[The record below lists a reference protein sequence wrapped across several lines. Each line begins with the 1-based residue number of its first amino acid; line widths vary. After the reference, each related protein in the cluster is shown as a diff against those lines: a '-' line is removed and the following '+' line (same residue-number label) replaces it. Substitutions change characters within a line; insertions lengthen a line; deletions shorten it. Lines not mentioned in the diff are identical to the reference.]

1 MNNLMEWFA
10 RNSVAANLLMVL
22 ILGGGLITI
31 SRIRMEIFPEF
42 SSDIVT
48 VSVIYPGSSPEEVE
62 EGICI
67 RIEEAIQGLEGI
79 KRITS
84 SASENIGVV
93 NVELLAGTDVRK
105 LLEDVKSRVDAI
117 NTFPKEAEKPL
128 SKEVIIRQQVINIAI
143 SGKTDEASLKTLGE
157 RVRDDISLLPGITQ
171 VELTNVRPYEVS
183 IEISETVLQ
192 RYKLTFDEISQA
204 VRRSSLDLPGGSI
217 RTKDGE
223 ILLRTKGQAYWRP
236 EFESLVI
243 RTRSDGTHLKL
254 GDIAQVIDGFAETDQ
269 SAKFDGQPTVL
280 VQVFRV
286 GNQNALNITEK
297 VKAYILK
304 SQKHLPENIQLTIW
318 ADFSRVL
325 ESRLNLMLRNGI
337 AGFILVFISLTLFLQ
352 LRLAFWVALGIPIS
366 FMGAIWTMPAMNA
379 SINLISLFA
388 FIVVLGIVVDDAI
401 IVGENIYRNFQ
412 EGNTGVIGAIT
423 GTQGVSV
430 PVIFAVLTSIAAFFP
445 LLTVQGRIGKIMA
458 IIPEIVIVALLFSLI
473 ESLLILP
480 AHLGNAKITFEDKT
494 SKNLAKWTQFQNRFT
509 QGLQTLN
516 FKIYRPLLEL
526 ALEWR
531 YFTLAFG
538 FSTLLITIG
547 LIGGG
552 LIKFSFFPK
561 IDADNVVAWL
571 TMPQGTPVEVTRQ
584 ALHRLEKTAEQ
595 LRLELEA
602 KTSKKIFRHILV
614 SLGEQPL
621 RTSQSNAT
629 PSFSNA
635 HLGEVNVELEPS
647 EIRGISSFKI
657 AKRWRELTSP
667 IPDVQELSFA
677 SSLFSAGE
685 AINVQFSGPNYH
697 ELQQVT
703 EKFKDRLKEY
713 SGIIDISDSFQ
724 IGKQEAK
731 LSLTRAAE
739 TFGITLSDLAR
750 QVRQAFYGEEAQ
762 RIQRGRNEVKVMI
775 RYPLEERRSLDN
787 LENMRIRTPEGG
799 EVPFR
804 IAANFELGR
813 GYATIKRAN
822 QKRIVNVTAD
832 INESKATSKKILHGL
847 TTFTLPQILADHPN
861 VRYTFEGEQREQ
873 RETLDGL
880 QRSFAIA
887 LLVIYFLLAIPFKSY
902 LQPLIVMAAIPFGA
916 IGATWGHLIM
926 GINLTILSLFGVV
939 ALTGVVVNDSLV
951 MVNFINR
958 SRSSGQILTKAI
970 REAGVARFRPILLT
984 SLTTFL
990 GLSPLLLEKSLQAQF
1005 LIPMAVSLG
1014 FGIIFA
1020 TFITLILVPV
1030 SYLIL
1035 EDLKR
1040 LWVGFFGP

>member
-1 MNNLMEWFA
+1 MNDLMEWFA

-379 SINLISLFA
+379 SINLIS
-388 FIVVLGIVVDDAI
+388 
-401 IVGENIYRNFQ
+401 
-412 EGNTGVIGAIT
+412 
-423 GTQGVSV
+423 
-430 PVIFAVLTSIAAFFP
+430 
-445 LLTVQGRIGKIMA
+445 
-458 IIPEIVIVALLFSLI
+458 
-473 ESLLILP
+473 
-480 AHLGNAKITFEDKT
+480 
-494 SKNLAKWTQFQNRFT
+494 
-509 QGLQTLN
+509 
-516 FKIYRPLLEL
+516 
-526 ALEWR
+526 
-531 YFTLAFG
+531 
-538 FSTLLITIG
+538 
-547 LIGGG
+547 
-552 LIKFSFFPK
+552 
-561 IDADNVVAWL
+561 
-571 TMPQGTPVEVTRQ
+571 
-584 ALHRLEKTAEQ
+584 
-595 LRLELEA
+595 
-602 KTSKKIFRHILV
+602 
-614 SLGEQPL
+614 
-621 RTSQSNAT
+621 
-629 PSFSNA
+629 
-635 HLGEVNVELEPS
+635 
-647 EIRGISSFKI
+647 
-657 AKRWRELTSP
+657 
-667 IPDVQELSFA
+667 
-677 SSLFSAGE
+677 
-685 AINVQFSGPNYH
+685 
-697 ELQQVT
+697 
-703 EKFKDRLKEY
+703 
-713 SGIIDISDSFQ
+713 
-724 IGKQEAK
+724 
-731 LSLTRAAE
+731 
-739 TFGITLSDLAR
+739 
-750 QVRQAFYGEEAQ
+750 
-762 RIQRGRNEVKVMI
+762 
-775 RYPLEERRSLDN
+775 
-787 LENMRIRTPEGG
+787 
-799 EVPFR
+799 
-804 IAANFELGR
+804 
-813 GYATIKRAN
+813 
-822 QKRIVNVTAD
+822 QK
-832 INESKATSKKILHGL
+832 
-847 TTFTLPQILADHPN
+847 
-861 VRYTFEGEQREQ
+861 
-873 RETLDGL
+873 
-880 QRSFAIA
+880 
-887 LLVIYFLLAIPFKSY
+887 
-902 LQPLIVMAAIPFGA
+902 
-916 IGATWGHLIM
+916 
-926 GINLTILSLFGVV
+926 
-939 ALTGVVVNDSLV
+939 
-951 MVNFINR
+951 
-958 SRSSGQILTKAI
+958 
-970 REAGVARFRPILLT
+970 
-984 SLTTFL
+984 
-990 GLSPLLLEKSLQAQF
+990 
-1005 LIPMAVSLG
+1005 
-1014 FGIIFA
+1014 
-1020 TFITLILVPV
+1020 
-1030 SYLIL
+1030 
-1035 EDLKR
+1035 
-1040 LWVGFFGP
+1040 